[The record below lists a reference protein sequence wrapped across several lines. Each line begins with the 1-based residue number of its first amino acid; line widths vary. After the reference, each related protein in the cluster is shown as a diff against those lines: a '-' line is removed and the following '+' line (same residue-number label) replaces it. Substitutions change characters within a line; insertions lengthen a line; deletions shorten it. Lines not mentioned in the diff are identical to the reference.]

1 MQGEY
6 CTSGQNTGGIR
17 NLVLIYNGY
26 YDRQQGD
33 WSAQELLPYLLY
45 QKRNAGFGEPFFD
58 GFLFLGLLSCT
69 GNQLFEA
76 VDPAKAATWEDFEWY
91 LNKTLR
97 PQGDLCAL
105 HEAVLQARKLSRR
118 PQLQARLVLTI
129 PFPSRQTFGGPE
141 SQKAAIDRYMD
152 RMAELYR
159 PFEQLDTLRL

>member
-97 PQGDLCAL
+97 PQGKESRTEYFILFCISGYSEEL
-105 HEAVLQARKLSRR
+105 H
-118 PQLQARLVLTI
+118 RLA
-129 PFPSRQTFGGPE
+129 E
-141 SQKAAIDRYMD
+141 SDPHII
-152 RMAELYR
+152 LG
-159 PFEQLDTLRL
+159 

>member
-1 MQGEY
+1 MDF
-6 CTSGQNTGGIR
+6 SF
-17 NLVLIYNGY
+17 
-26 YDRQQGD
+26 
-33 WSAQELLPYLLY
+33 W
-45 QKRNAGFGEPFFD
+45 GF
-58 GFLFLGLLSCT
+58 LSCT

-129 PFPSRQTFGGPE
+129 LSLPADLWRTGKPE
-141 SQKAAIDRYMD
+141 SGH
-152 RMAELYR
+152 
-159 PFEQLDTLRL
+159 

>member
-97 PQGDLCAL
+97 PQGDPVSYTHLTL
-105 HEAVLQARKLSRR
+105 
-118 PQLQARLVLTI
+118 PTTILV
-129 PFPSRQTFGGPE
+129 
-141 SQKAAIDRYMD
+141 
-152 RMAELYR
+152 
-159 PFEQLDTLRL
+159 